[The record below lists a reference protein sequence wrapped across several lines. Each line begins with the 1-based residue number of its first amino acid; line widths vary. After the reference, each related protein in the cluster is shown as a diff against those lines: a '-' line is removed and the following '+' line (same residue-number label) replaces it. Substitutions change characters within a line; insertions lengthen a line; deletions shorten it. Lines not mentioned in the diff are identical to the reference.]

1 MALKSFI
8 MKVLEELSFNPSF
21 AEKYLEEKL
30 IFQLSSLSLDS
41 EKIAKISSIKLTPLS
56 SRYGRWA

>member
-41 EKIAKISSIKLTPLS
+41 EKVAKISSM
-56 SRYGRWA
+56 